1 MKKVILC
8 ILVFCMII
16 SGCSNTNNSEK
27 EADTMRIST
36 VTISEV
42 KEISDNYKEEDK
54 VRILDVRT
62 QEEFAEGHI
71 KNAINIPLD
80 EISNISLEKDL
91 EFIVYCRSGARS
103 EKAALILKDLGYTV
117 KDMGGLNN
125 WNYDLEK

>member
-8 ILVFCMII
+8 IFVFCMIV

-27 EADTMRIST
+27 EVDMMKDST
-36 VTISEV
+36 VAVSKV

-54 VRILDVRT
+54 IRIIDVRT

-80 EISNISLEKDL
+80 EISDVSFNKDL
-91 EFIVYCRSGARS
+91 ELIVYCRSGARS
-103 EKAALILKDLGYTV
+103 AQAASILKDLGYTV

>member
-27 EADTMRIST
+27 EADTMKIST
-36 VTISEV
+36 VTVSEV

-71 KNAINIPLD
+71 KNALNIPLD
-80 EISNISLEKDL
+80 EISEVSFEKDL
-91 EFIVYCRSGARS
+91 ELIVYCRSGARS
-103 EKAALILKDLGYTV
+103 EQAALILKDLGYTV

>member
-8 ILVFCMII
+8 ILVFCMIV
-16 SGCSNTNNSEK
+16 SGCSNINNSEK
-27 EADTMRIST
+27 EDDTMKIST
-36 VTISEV
+36 VTVSEV

-54 VRILDVRT
+54 IKIIDVRT

-80 EISNISLEKDL
+80 KISDISLDKNVGL
-91 EFIVYCRSGARS
+91 IVYCRSGSRS
-103 EKAALILKDLGYTV
+103 EQAALILKDLGYTV